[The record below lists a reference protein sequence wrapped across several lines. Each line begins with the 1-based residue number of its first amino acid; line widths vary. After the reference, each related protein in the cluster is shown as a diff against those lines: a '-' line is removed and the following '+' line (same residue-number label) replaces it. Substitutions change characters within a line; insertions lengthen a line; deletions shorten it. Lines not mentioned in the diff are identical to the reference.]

1 MSRDEPVGIHQANYR
16 RGECNENRCLW
27 AGTPLGRDGGTDR
40 TVSYNLQ
47 KNFDGAAPMGP
58 YIVIGEVE
66 PQNVDVETRIN
77 GVVRQSYNTREMI
90 WSFGEVLES
99 FPKTSRSCRAM

>member
-1 MSRDEPVGIHQANYR
+1 MNLSEYIRLITDG
-16 RGECNENRCLW
+16 GECNENRCLW

-47 KNFDGAAPMGP
+47 KNFDGAASMGP